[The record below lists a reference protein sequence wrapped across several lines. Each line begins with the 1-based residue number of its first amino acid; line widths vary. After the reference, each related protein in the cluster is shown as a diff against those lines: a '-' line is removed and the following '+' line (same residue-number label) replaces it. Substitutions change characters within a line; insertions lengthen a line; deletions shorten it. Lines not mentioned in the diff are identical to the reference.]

1 MITKIKRIIISLAIA
16 IIPLS
21 VVPAAIAVAA
31 PACTPKTASSGIS
44 IFPAWYDG
52 LLDDCGNIKSPGDP
66 SLGSDTGKRFGAWA
80 AIIAMNIVRILLY
93 AVGYVSLAFI
103 IWGGFKYMTNGDN
116 SSGTVAARKTIQ
128 NAIIGLVLS
137 IMSVAIVSFIASRIG

>member
-21 VVPAAIAVAA
+21 VVPATVVSA
-31 PACTPKTASSGIS
+31 ACTPKASTGGIS

-52 LLDDCGNIKSPGDP
+52 LLCSDGNIKSPNDMAGK
-66 SLGSDTGKRFGAWA
+66 DTGAKFGTWA
-80 AIIAMNIVRILLY
+80 TIIAMNIVRILLY
-93 AVGYVSLAFI
+93 AVGYVSLALI
-103 IWGGFKYMTNGDN
+103 IWGGFKYMINGDN

-137 IMSVAIVSFIASRIG
+137 IMSVSIVSFIASRIG